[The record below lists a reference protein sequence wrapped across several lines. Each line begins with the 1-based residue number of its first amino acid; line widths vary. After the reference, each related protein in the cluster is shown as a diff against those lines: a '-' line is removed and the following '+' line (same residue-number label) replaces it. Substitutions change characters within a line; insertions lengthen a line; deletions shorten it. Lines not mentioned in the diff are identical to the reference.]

1 MIFLLSTNSSIRGKK
16 SPAMEH
22 CLMGA
27 MPCLF
32 LIQLQNQVRRT
43 VTRAMIV
50 YYSTLGRLLFPA
62 LLFLG
67 VFFFFCNQGSN
78 VCVLFL
84 DESGPDDGAAKANPS
99 LTREKDLVVNI
110 SDLDNIFDEDEEE
123 LGVRNYYSCTLFV
136 YFFPSLKV
144 PLNAKLTF

>member
-1 MIFLLSTNSSIRGKK
+1 MISLLFTNSSIRGKK

-50 YYSTLGRLLFPA
+50 YYSALGRLLFPV

-67 VFFFFCNQGSN
+67 VFFFCNQRSN
-78 VCVLFL
+78 VCALFL

-144 PLNAKLTF
+144 SLNAILTF

>member
-1 MIFLLSTNSSIRGKK
+1 MISLLSINSSIRGKK

-32 LIQLQNQVRRT
+32 LIQLQNQVRCT

-50 YYSTLGRLLFPA
+50 YYSTLGRLLFPV

-67 VFFFFCNQGSN
+67 VFFFLQP
-78 VCVLFL
+78 
-84 DESGPDDGAAKANPS
+84 E
-99 LTREKDLVVNI
+99 I
-110 SDLDNIFDEDEEE
+110 
-123 LGVRNYYSCTLFV
+123 
-136 YFFPSLKV
+136 
-144 PLNAKLTF
+144 

>member
-1 MIFLLSTNSSIRGKK
+1 MISLLSTNSSIRGKK

-32 LIQLQNQVRRT
+32 LIQLQNQVSRT
-43 VTRAMIV
+43 LTRAMIV

-67 VFFFFCNQGSN
+67 VFCFCNQGSN

-136 YFFPSLKV
+136 YFFSFLKG
-144 PLNAKLTF
+144 PTECKN